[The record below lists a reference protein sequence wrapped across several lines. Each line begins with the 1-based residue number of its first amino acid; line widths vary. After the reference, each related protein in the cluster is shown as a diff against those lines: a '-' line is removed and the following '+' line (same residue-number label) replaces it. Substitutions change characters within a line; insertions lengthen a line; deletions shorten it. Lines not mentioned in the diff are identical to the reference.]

1 MKHFKKIT
9 FFVILIAVFFF
20 ALIVYFT
27 SNVIF
32 EEANRTFTLDF
43 TNKSDIISSYATLI
57 SGLLTFLSILFVI
70 YALISQKNEIIEKEN
85 NEKKLLQKNLI
96 ENFNLLIYYLKSL
109 LDSLDLLNKTL
120 KEYTTEELKHPTINN
135 ALQIEI
141 NKNFTRIVDM
151 DVKTTF
157 KAFKTI
163 FKEQNNE
170 NDFVNLYKYI
180 DFYSEL
186 YYLVKTDYENTKQF
200 KYEKLV
206 EYGFEVLDL
215 YNKKADMIDSYKDEF
230 PGIYLH
236 KPWVEKANK
245 SISDYYKYI
254 EECEKNKQQNDFD
267 YISDKIFKVYI
278 ESALTLRDSIGY
290 GKYNEKEILRITS
303 TLRKKLFYIKSRIFN
318 NAETLE
324 NLRVEYLDDKS
335 KHILEFKKLV
345 EKIEQLLTIQTIDNI
360 LN

>member
-9 FFVILIAVFFF
+9 FIVILIAALFF
-20 ALIVYFT
+20 ALIIFFT
-27 SNVIF
+27 SNVIS
-32 EEANRTFTLDF
+32 EETSRTFKLDF
-43 TNKSDIISSYATLI
+43 TNKSEIISSYASLI

-70 YALISQKNEIIEKEN
+70 YALISQRNEIIEKEN
-85 NEKKLLQKNLI
+85 REKELMQKELKD
-96 ENFNLLIYYLKSL
+96 NFNVLIYYLKSL
-109 LDSLDLLNKTL
+109 LDSLDLLNETL

-157 KAFKTI
+157 KAFKSI
-163 FKEQNNE
+163 YKEQNNE

-186 YYLVKTDYENTKQF
+186 YYLVKNDYENTKQF

-206 EYGFEVLDL
+206 DYGFEVLDL
-215 YNKKADMIDSYKDEF
+215 YNKKADMIDNYKDEF

-236 KPWVEKANK
+236 KPWVEKASK
-245 SISDYYKYI
+245 SIKDYYKYI
-254 EECEKNKQQNDFD
+254 EDCEKNKQQNDFD

-278 ESALTLRDSIGY
+278 ESALSLRDSIGY

-303 TLRKKLFYIKSRIFN
+303 TLRKKLYYIKSRIFN

-324 NLRVEYLDDKS
+324 NLRIEYLDDESIHLK
-335 KHILEFKKLV
+335 EFKNLV
-345 EKIEQLLTIQTIDNI
+345 EKIEVKINKL
-360 LN
+360 